1 MIIQPHHPHTPTDI
15 PPSADDTRTD
25 QATGHRNHS
34 SASSPLSRERKTPTD
49 STMLPAGVQTIRF
62 RKPTTGSDAS
72 KAADSSEK
80 LKAGR
85 HVVVKDTLIAEQI
98 NRNRPPWAPKL
109 SVAFRILVL
118 VRFCAAMYSSIQ
130 DCDESFNYWEPTHY
144 LVHGKGF
151 QTWEYSPDYAIRSWF
166 YILLHS
172 LPAWLASKAFPF
184 DKRPGFF
191 AIRAMLAF
199 LSSYTEAKLYR
210 AIADHINA
218 RAARYYLSMSLFS
231 AAMWTASS
239 AYLPSAFAMQA
250 ITLAYSY
257 VLEPVS
263 SKAFSGRRTFFS
275 CLFFVI
281 ATVTGWPFVGVLAL
295 PFAFEE
301 LSLYGDDEVMPA
313 SRPGWAASRFNRLFV
328 CGLGCLILI
337 SAPLVLVDWLAYGK
351 LLFVPLNIVL
361 YNVFPEKFG
370 SGGGPE
376 LYGTEPPHF
385 YLLNLL
391 LNFNIVFILA
401 LLAIPLVLLT
411 SRFSKNRGVRLG
423 QKIRLANQTPS
434 AQLLIIRLV
443 PVYAWIAL
451 MSKQSHK
458 EERFM
463 QPIYTLI
470 SFNAAVSLSLIRGW
484 MEDIFVHL
492 TSSPYRAGR
501 TSIFSTFTRT
511 VILTS
516 SCIAVARILALQN
529 YYHAPLDLM
538 FHFQY
543 NELPVRAIQTH
554 PAEYANL
561 RLNTSQPILEAI
573 EHAETTV
580 DLGPLAKEKLTLC
593 LGESWF
599 RFPTQFLVPDP
610 INVEFVKTGPF
621 AGILPSKFPS
631 LPTKGQF
638 DGTRQEKLNPQQP
651 RSSNPLSEWL
661 WRRKGTRTNGGKFNT
676 ENKEEMNRYVNP
688 QTECDY
694 AVGLNYPHRR
704 AGWRGGEFEDPQSW
718 EPRHCVPMLDAQHT
732 PTWARTI
739 WLPLSWWSDAH
750 VGNRKGKLSFGEL
763 CLYKRTPRS

>member
-1 MIIQPHHPHTPTDI
+1 
-15 PPSADDTRTD
+15 
-25 QATGHRNHS
+25 
-34 SASSPLSRERKTPTD
+34 
-49 STMLPAGVQTIRF
+49 MLPAGAQTIRF
-62 RKPTTGSDAS
+62 RKPTNNSSAS

-80 LKAGR
+80 LKAAK
-85 HVVVKDTLIAEQI
+85 HFVVKDTLIAEQI
-98 NRNRPPWAPKL
+98 NRNRPPWVPKL

-118 VRFCAAMYSSIQ
+118 VRFCAAMYSSIS
-130 DCDESFNYWEPTHY
+130 DCDETFNFWEPTHY

-151 QTWEYSPDYAIRSWF
+151 QTWEYSPDYSIRSWF
-166 YILLHS
+166 FILIHS
-172 LPAWLASKAFPF
+172 FPAWLASKAFPL

-210 AIADHINA
+210 AIADHINP

-231 AAMWTASS
+231 AAMWSAST

-263 SKAFSGRRTFFS
+263 SKSTSGHRTFLS

-281 ATVTGWPFVGVLAL
+281 ATVAGWPFVGVLAL
-295 PFAFEE
+295 PFALEE

-328 CGLGCLILI
+328 YGLACVVMI
-337 SAPLVLVDWLAYGK
+337 SAPIVFVDWLAYGK
-351 LLFVPLNIVL
+351 LLFVPLNIVM
-361 YNVFPEKFG
+361 YNVFPGKFG
-370 SGGGPE
+370 ASAGGPE
-376 LYGTEPPHF
+376 LYGTEPAYF

-401 LLAIPLVLLT
+401 LLSIPLVLFT
-411 SRFSKNRGVRLG
+411 SRFSKTRGVRLG
-423 QKIRLANQTPS
+423 QKLRLANQTPS
-434 AQLLIIRLV
+434 SHLLIVRLV

-451 MSKQSHK
+451 MSQQPHK

-484 MEDIFVHL
+484 MEDIFVKM

-516 SCIAVARILALQN
+516 SWIAIARILALQK

-543 NELPVRAIQTH
+543 NELPVRAIQSH
-554 PAEYANL
+554 PAEYTYL
-561 RLNTSQPILEAI
+561 RLNTSMPILEAI
-573 EHAETTV
+573 EHAEYTL

-593 LGESWF
+593 LGDSWF

-610 INVEFVKTGPF
+610 INVEFVKSPF
-621 AGILPSKFPS
+621 EGILPSKFQSSP
-631 LPTKGQF
+631 KKDQF
-638 DGTRQEKLNPQQP
+638 DGSRQLKLEPQ
-651 RSSNPLSEWL
+651 SSATSTAHPFSKWL
-661 WRRKGTRTNGGKFNT
+661 WRRRGTRTNGGKFNAQ
-676 ENKEEMNRYVNP
+676 NKEEADRYVDP
-688 QTECDY
+688 ESQCSY
-694 AVGLNYPHRR
+694 AIGLNYPHRSS
-704 AGWRGGEFEDPQSW
+704 GWRGNEFEDATLW
-718 EPRHCVPMLDAQHT
+718 EPRRCVKMLDAQET
-732 PTWARTI
+732 PTAFRTV
-739 WLPLSWWSDAH
+739 WLPLPWWTDAH
-750 VGNRKGKLSFGEL
+750 VGDRKGKLSFGEL
-763 CLYKRTPRS
+763 CLYKRRS